1 MQLQAHILTATMIL
15 AIFVEVLVLTYLF
28 PEWGTVP
35 KIILA
40 TLLILTIIV
49 PVVIL
54 VKRRKKFLKNMLS

>member
-1 MQLQAHILTATMIL
+1 MIL